1 MRLTLTALALMLGLG
16 GAAFAA
22 TCCQTAA
29 PCCEE
34 PMPCCD
40 E

>member
-1 MRLTLTALALMLGLG
+1 MKAFLISLALTFGLG
-16 GAAFAA
+16 GAAYAA
-22 TCCQTAA
+22 ACCDAG

-40 E
+40 